1 MSIFLIRFPKP
12 KPQNLVAPSTSEPGR
27 RKAARLFFL
36 GMGIMGRMGMMRI
49 MGIIMVVVM
58 VMGAGCSRLKV
69 EREYDQGGVTREKI
83 VSYGLFVNRANQ
95 LRIDRGS
102 NPIDGEQDK
111 LESMIQED
119 ASPGVEA
126 SRALL
131 DLVVKGY
138 LASIK

>member
-1 MSIFLIRFPKP
+1 
-12 KPQNLVAPSTSEPGR
+12 
-27 RKAARLFFL
+27 
-36 GMGIMGRMGMMRI
+36 MRI

-126 SRALL
+126 SKALL